1 MRFFTADLHL
11 GHKSIIDNCRRPFA
25 SVEEMDAALIANINA
40 RVTKSDSLY
49 IIGDFSLGNF
59 SAVCEQRKK
68 IICPQVFLLRG
79 NHDGLSAVQYEKAG
93 FIFKGDIC
101 DLKMEDG
108 QKITL
113 CHYAMR
119 RWNCSH
125 HGAWQLYGHSHGN
138 LPDDPRLFSIDVGVD
153 PRCLNP
159 VSYNDVLDLMAVRHE
174 AVAEP
179 NHVD

>member
-11 GHKSIIDNCRRPFA
+11 GHKSIIDNCHRPFA
-25 SVEEMDAALIANINA
+25 SIEEMDAALISNINA
-40 RVTKSDSLY
+40 SVTKSDMLY

-59 SAVCEQRKK
+59 ATVCEQRKK
-68 IICPQVFLLRG
+68 IVCPQVFLLRG
-79 NHDGLSAVQYEKAG
+79 NHDGLSSAQYEKAG

-125 HGAWQLYGHSHGN
+125 HGAWQLYGHSHGH
-138 LPDDPRLFSIDVGVD
+138 LADDPKSFSFDAGVD
-153 PRCLNP
+153 PHGYSPL
-159 VSYNDVLDLMAVRHE
+159 SYDRVREIMSFRSE

-179 NHVD
+179 NHLD